1 MRRFTNK
8 WSLLRCIVLAS
19 LVLLC
24 CKPVSA
30 VSHANQPELIN
41 ESILK
46 LVQFCSDPRM
56 GFDEKHLAVLV
67 DYVLSTKQK
76 KEIGLSSL
84 MECTGAYY
92 EFDAKVSFARFIDYS
107 FSSLVPQ
114 SFTRPSC
121 VRYSVWTNPNGDN
134 QKLPGSWK
142 AISPGGTP
150 VIIHGL
156 QHDSNTPDL
165 NTGVYHEYDLKR
177 TLILFNY
184 KGRQVFLSISKQ
196 VNQSKVGKKGFI
208 LGRDND
214 WNYYYSGEP
223 GTAKTGLGWAKTY
236 IYDFFSIGVYVET
249 SNAPASLRVGH
260 FNWLNAGWLGINF
273 VKSMHILDGLKRF
286 GNNFRAVLESSQLPT
301 QNEIISVYQRLLNMS
316 VVDLNRK
323 YGDLQKASRQ
333 SAERIGK
340 IGRSESD
347 KILSFANVSREQMV
361 EELMLEYLKMTLGKP
376 TPLGKQYFSYTVPSS

>member
-1 MRRFTNK
+1 M
-8 WSLLRCIVLAS
+8 
-19 LVLLC
+19 
-24 CKPVSA
+24 
-30 VSHANQPELIN
+30 
-41 ESILK
+41 
-46 LVQFCSDPRM
+46 
-56 GFDEKHLAVLV
+56 
-67 DYVLSTKQK
+67 
-76 KEIGLSSL
+76 
-84 MECTGAYY
+84 
-92 EFDAKVSFARFIDYS
+92 
-107 FSSLVPQ
+107 
-114 SFTRPSC
+114 
-121 VRYSVWTNPNGDN
+121 
-134 QKLPGSWK
+134 
-142 AISPGGTP
+142 
-150 VIIHGL
+150 IIHGL

-177 TLILFNY
+177 TLILLNY

-208 LGRDND
+208 LGKDND

-223 GTAKTGLGWAKTY
+223 GTAKTGIGWAKTY

-249 SNAPASLRVGH
+249 GSAPMSLRVGH

-286 GNNFRAVLESSQLPT
+286 ANNFKVVLESSQLPT

-323 YGDLQKASRQ
+323 YAELQKASRQ

-347 KILSFANVSREQMV
+347 KIISFANVSREQMV

-376 TPLGKQYFSYTVPSS
+376 TLLGKQYFSYTVPAS

>member
-1 MRRFTNK
+1 MFSAQNK
-8 WSLLRCIVLAS
+8 KKELGLAS
-19 LVLLC
+19 L
-24 CKPVSA
+24 
-30 VSHANQPELIN
+30 
-41 ESILK
+41 
-46 LVQFCSDPRM
+46 
-56 GFDEKHLAVLV
+56 
-67 DYVLSTKQK
+67 T
-76 KEIGLSSL
+76 
-84 MECTGAYY
+84 ECTGAYY

-107 FSSLVPQ
+107 YSSFVPQ
-114 SFTRPSC
+114 SFTRPSS
-121 VRYSVWTNPNGDN
+121 VRYSVWTNSSGDN
-134 QKLPGSWK
+134 QKLPGNWK
-142 AISPGGTP
+142 TISPGGTP
-150 VIIHGL
+150 MIIHGL

-177 TLILFNY
+177 TLILLNY

-208 LGRDND
+208 LGKDND

-223 GTAKTGLGWAKTY
+223 GTAKTGIGWAKTY

-249 SNAPASLRVGH
+249 GSAPMSLRVGH

-286 GNNFRAVLESSQLPT
+286 ANNFKVVLESSQLPT

-323 YGDLQKASRQ
+323 YAELQKASRQ

-347 KILSFANVSREQMV
+347 KIISFANVSREQMV

-376 TPLGKQYFSYTVPSS
+376 TLLGKQYFSYTVPAS